1 MGNIIK
7 SFDTA
12 FKRMKE
18 KNWDCIYVLVD
29 IHGTIFKPS
38 YYDIEKYEYYP
49 CAKAVLQLL
58 TVNPKIKLILWTSSY
73 TNEINQYLRVMEK
86 SYIRFDY
93 INRNDE
99 VKDTDIQYFGDK
111 LYFNVGLD
119 DKFGFDPENDW
130 MEILS
135 YFSKNNYFDYLT

>member
-1 MGNIIK
+1 MDIIK
-7 SFDTA
+7 AFEQA
-12 FKRMKE
+12 FKRSKE
-18 KNWDCIYVLVD
+18 KNWDYIYVLVD

-58 TVNPKIKLILWTSSY
+58 TAIPKIKLILWTSSY
-73 TNEINQYLRVMEK
+73 TNIINQYLHVMEK
-86 SYIRFDY
+86 DYIRFDY

-119 DKFGFDPENDW
+119 DKFGFNPEKDW
-130 MEILS
+130 EEILD
-135 YFSKNNYFDYLT
+135 YFSKKQLF

>member
-1 MGNIIK
+1 MDIIK
-7 SFDTA
+7 AFEQA
-12 FKRMKE
+12 FKRSKE
-18 KNWDCIYVLVD
+18 KNWDYIYVLVD

-49 CAKAVLQLL
+49 YAKTTLQLL

-73 TNEINQYLRVMEK
+73 TNVINQYLHVMEK
-86 SYIRFDY
+86 DYIKFDF
-93 INRNDE
+93 INRNDD

-130 MEILS
+130 EEILS
-135 YFSKNNYFDYLT
+135 YFGKS

>member
-1 MGNIIK
+1 MNIIK
-7 SFDTA
+7 AFEQA
-12 FKRMKE
+12 FKRSKE
-18 KNWDCIYVLVD
+18 KNWDYIYVLVD

-49 CAKAVLQLL
+49 CAKTTLQLL

-73 TNEINQYLRVMEK
+73 TNVINQYLHVMK
-86 SYIRFDY
+86 KDYIRFDY
-93 INRNDE
+93 INCNDD

-130 MEILS
+130 EEILS
-135 YFSKNNYFDYLT
+135 YFGKL